1 MDKLEEIFTMQKSL
15 NDYIIEKRNLNFSKE
30 EWIQKGS
37 LALIDEITELLNE
50 VNYKWWKNP
59 KEVDDNAVKEEIVDM
74 LHFFVSI
81 CLYAGVSAKD
91 LYDAYIEKNKENFD
105 RQNGLSKKKG
115 YELMYRILIEFL
127 LTLCYN

>member
-105 RQNGLSKKKG
+105 RQKD
-115 YELMYRILIEFL
+115 
-127 LTLCYN
+127 

>member
-1 MDKLEEIFTMQKSL
+1 MDS
-15 NDYIIEKRNLNFSKE
+15 
-30 EWIQKGS
+30 KGS

-91 LYDAYIEKNKENFD
+91 LYDAYIEKIKKILTDKTVCQKE
-105 RQNGLSKKKG
+105 
-115 YELMYRILIEFL
+115 RIRIKIA
-127 LTLCYN
+127 

>member
-1 MDKLEEIFTMQKSL
+1 MGQIEKKYDIMDTMFEEIFTMQKSL

-115 YELMYRILIEFL
+115 YELK
-127 LTLCYN
+127 

>member
-1 MDKLEEIFTMQKSL
+1 
-15 NDYIIEKRNLNFSKE
+15 
-30 EWIQKGS
+30 
-37 LALIDEITELLNE
+37 
-50 VNYKWWKNP
+50 
-59 KEVDDNAVKEEIVDM
+59 M

-115 YELMYRILIEFL
+115 YELK
-127 LTLCYN
+127 

>member
-105 RQNGLSKKKG
+105 KG
-115 YELMYRILIEFL
+115 YELK
-127 LTLCYN
+127 

>member
-1 MDKLEEIFTMQKSL
+1 MDKLDEIFKMQKAL
-15 NDYIIEKRNLNFSKE
+15 NGYIIENRHLDFSME

-59 KEVDDNAVKEEIVDM
+59 KQIDEAAVKEAIVDM

-81 CLYAGVSAKD
+81 CLYAGMTSD
-91 LYDAYIEKNKENFD
+91 ELYKIYIEKNKENYD
-105 RQNGLSKKKG
+105 RQNGVSKKEG
-115 YELMYRILIEFL
+115 YAIKK
-127 LTLCYN
+127 NV

>member
-1 MDKLEEIFTMQKSL
+1 MDKLDKIFSMQKSL
-15 NDYIIEKRNLNFSKE
+15 NEYIIEKRNLKFTKE

-59 KEVDDNAVKEEIVDM
+59 KEIDYPAVKEEIVDM

-81 CLYAGVSAKD
+81 ALYAGMTSEE
-91 LYDAYIEKNKENFD
+91 LYAIYIDKNKENFD
-105 RQNGLSKKKG
+105 RQLGLSKKKG
-115 YELMYRILIEFL
+115 YALEE
-127 LTLCYN
+127 NK

>member
-91 LYDAYIEKNKENFD
+91 LYDAYIEKNKENSD

-115 YELMYRILIEFL
+115 YELK
-127 LTLCYN
+127 

>member
-1 MDKLEEIFTMQKSL
+1 MDKLDRIFEMQKSL
-15 NDYIIEKRNLNFSKE
+15 NDYIITNRRLDFTKE

-59 KEVDDNAVKEEIVDM
+59 KPIDDAAVKEEIVDM

-81 CLYAGVSAKD
+81 CLYAGMSAD
-91 LYDAYIEKNKENFD
+91 ELFEIYINKNKENFD
-105 RQNGLSKKKG
+105 RQNGLSKKAG
-115 YELMYRILIEFL
+115 YSLK
-127 LTLCYN
+127 

>member
-91 LYDAYIEKNKENFD
+91 LYDEIGRAHV
-105 RQNGLSKKKG
+105 
-115 YELMYRILIEFL
+115 
-127 LTLCYN
+127 

>member
-37 LALIDEITELLNE
+37 LALIDEITELINE

-115 YELMYRILIEFL
+115 YELK
-127 LTLCYN
+127 